1 MNARTK
7 FRQMMSATG
16 YVVAPGAYDTL
27 TARMV
32 QLAGFKAVYLTGG
45 GYSRANGYPDIG
57 LLTMTEVVQ
66 WISRTVDVVDIP
78 VIADMDAGYGNAM
91 NVVRSVREYEK
102 TGVAAFHLEDQISP
116 KKCGHYEGKLLVT
129 AAEMAGKI
137 KAAVDTRR
145 DESLSIIARTDARA
159 MEGLQAAIDR
169 MHIYLEAGADIA
181 FVEAPQSVDELAQV
195 GRSFKKPA
203 MANIFEGGKTP
214 AIAAAK
220 LEAMGFKLGIYPS
233 QTHRA
238 AIFAVKEVLEVLRR
252 DGDTK
257 VMEHRLA
264 TFMDREE
271 AVASKHWQALE
282 KKYLKDAV

>member
-32 QLAGFKAVYLTGG
+32 QLAGFQAVYLTGG

-252 DGDTK
+252 DGDTE

-271 AVASKHWQALE
+271 AVGSKHWQALE

>member
-1 MNARTK
+1 
-7 FRQMMSATG
+7 
-16 YVVAPGAYDTL
+16 
-27 TARMV
+27 
-32 QLAGFKAVYLTGG
+32 
-45 GYSRANGYPDIG
+45 
-57 LLTMTEVVQ
+57 
-66 WISRTVDVVDIP
+66 VDIP

-159 MEGLQAAIDR
+159 REGLQAAIDR

-181 FVEAPQSVDELAQV
+181 FVEAPQSADELAQV
-195 GRSFKKPA
+195 GGSFKKPA

-252 DGDTK
+252 DGDTE

-271 AVASKHWQALE
+271 AVGSKHWQALE

>member
-252 DGDTK
+252 DGDTE